1 MPLLVMCDEK
11 TFYINYVK
19 PKFGEKRKH
28 MVGGVKSGEAKEALT
43 MKVIKHF
50 NTHYEAKA
58 TPLEGFQDLCVHLG
72 FKKGETVEE
81 CKEVRFFGP
90 DIAAT

>member
-1 MPLLVMCDEK
+1 MCNEK
-11 TFYINYVK
+11 MFYINFVK
-19 PKFGEKRKH
+19 PKDGEKRKH
-28 MVGGVKSGEAKEALT
+28 MVGGVKTGQAKEALT

-50 NTHYEAKA
+50 NKHYEAKS

-81 CKEVRFFGP
+81 CKEVRSFAPNF
-90 DIAAT
+90 ATI